1 MDMDQ
6 KPFVDYGTYCY
17 PTAQDFS
24 TRSQVSPYFYNF
36 STSTASTMYSQQP
49 THFMYPQA
57 AASSPEDQMTT
68 KIIEGGE
75 VKINGKGKKVRKP
88 RTIYSSQQLQ
98 TLQKR
103 FTKTQ
108 YLALPDR
115 ASLAA
120 ELGLTQ
126 TQVKIWFQ
134 NRRSKQ
140 KKSKGSVERTSD
152 EEGESED
159 RADSTPPDDSGN
171 GGGGNSAAGG
181 VADWQH
187 MTGLVPPASSLPS
200 AAVLPPTGLGP
211 SSLPPTVLPPPQ
223 SQQQQQQAV
232 QQSAAG
238 LMPPPSLNTPLSTY
252 DPLKYSASDELKPFY
267 DQSAYYQ
274 PYILPHSGYNGY

>member
-6 KPFVDYGTYCY
+6 KPFVDYGSYCY
-17 PTAQDFS
+17 PTSAQDFS

-36 STSTASTMYSQQP
+36 STSATSTMYSQQP

-126 TQVKIWFQ
+126 TQVIFIF
-134 NRRSKQ
+134 S
-140 KKSKGSVERTSD
+140 
-152 EEGESED
+152 
-159 RADSTPPDDSGN
+159 
-171 GGGGNSAAGG
+171 
-181 VADWQH
+181 
-187 MTGLVPPASSLPS
+187 SSLS
-200 AAVLPPTGLGP
+200 RYKLYIRFVSLVSISLLGNCQRFYKC
-211 SSLPPTVLPPPQ
+211 LVTV
-223 SQQQQQQAV
+223 
-232 QQSAAG
+232 
-238 LMPPPSLNTPLSTY
+238 T
-252 DPLKYSASDELKPFY
+252 E
-267 DQSAYYQ
+267 
-274 PYILPHSGYNGY
+274 

>member
-6 KPFVDYGTYCY
+6 KPFVDYGSYCY
-17 PTAQDFS
+17 PTAATAQDF
-24 TRSQVSPYFYNF
+24 TARSQVSPYFYNF
-36 STSTASTMYSQQP
+36 STSTASSMYSQQP

-126 TQVKIWFQ
+126 TQVNIPYNPVFLL
-134 NRRSKQ
+134 NILL
-140 KKSKGSVERTSD
+140 
-152 EEGESED
+152 
-159 RADSTPPDDSGN
+159 N
-171 GGGGNSAAGG
+171 
-181 VADWQH
+181 
-187 MTGLVPPASSLPS
+187 SLPNSNFS
-200 AAVLPPTGLGP
+200 ALISIVTFNLIHMHIIEFIYCSA
-211 SSLPPTVLPPPQ
+211 TVIP
-223 SQQQQQQAV
+223 
-232 QQSAAG
+232 
-238 LMPPPSLNTPLSTY
+238 
-252 DPLKYSASDELKPFY
+252 
-267 DQSAYYQ
+267 
-274 PYILPHSGYNGY
+274 

>member
-6 KPFVDYGTYCY
+6 KPFVDYGSYCY
-17 PTAQDFS
+17 PTAATAQDF
-24 TRSQVSPYFYNF
+24 TARSQVSPYFYNF

-57 AASSPEDQMTT
+57 AASSPEALF
-68 KIIEGGE
+68 
-75 VKINGKGKKVRKP
+75 
-88 RTIYSSQQLQ
+88 S
-98 TLQKR
+98 R

-159 RADSTPPDDSGN
+159 RADSTPPEEGTSTT
-171 GGGGNSAAGG
+171 APQ
-181 VADWQH
+181 DWQH
-187 MTGLVPPASSLPS
+187 MTGLAPS
-200 AAVLPPTGLGP
+200 TLSAGLPPTGLGP
-211 SSLPPTVLPPPQ
+211 SNLPPAVLPPPQ
-223 SQQQQQQAV
+223 QAPV
-232 QQSAAG
+232 PPSG
-238 LMPPPSLNTPLSTY
+238 LMPPPLNTPLSTY
-252 DPLKYSASDELKPFY
+252 DPVKYSSDELKPFY
-267 DQSAYYQ
+267 DQTAYYQ

>member
-6 KPFVDYGTYCY
+6 KPFVDYGSYCY

-24 TRSQVSPYFYNF
+24 ARSQVSPYFYNF

-49 THFMYPQA
+49 PHFMYPQA

-159 RADSTPPDDSGN
+159 RADSTPPEE
-171 GGGGNSAAGG
+171 GGSNNTA
-181 VADWQH
+181 VTDWQH
-187 MTGLVPPASSLPS
+187 MTGLAPANLPS
-200 AAVLPPTGLGP
+200 AGLPPTGLGP
-211 SSLPPTVLPPPQ
+211 SNLPSTVLPPQ
-223 SQQQQQQAV
+223 SQQTAV
-232 QQSAAG
+232 PPSG
-238 LMPPPSLNTPLSTY
+238 LMPPPLNTPLSTY
-252 DPLKYSASDELKPFY
+252 DPLKYSSSDELKPFY

>member
-6 KPFVDYGTYCY
+6 KPFVDYGSYCY

-24 TRSQVSPYFYNF
+24 ARSQVSPYFYNF

-49 THFMYPQA
+49 AHFMYPQA

-159 RADSTPPDDSGN
+159 RADSTPPEEGGSNNTLTARQDLRDSSFGPSN
-171 GGGGNSAAGG
+171 
-181 VADWQH
+181 
-187 MTGLVPPASSLPS
+187 LPS
-200 AAVLPPTGLGP
+200 
-211 SSLPPTVLPPPQ
+211 TVLPPQ
-223 SQQQQQQAV
+223 SQQTAV
-232 QQSAAG
+232 PPSG
-238 LMPPPSLNTPLSTY
+238 LMPPPLNTPSIHL
-252 DPLKYSASDELKPFY
+252 
-267 DQSAYYQ
+267 
-274 PYILPHSGYNGY
+274 

>member
-1 MDMDQ
+1 MIIRWMKMIIIITSPMATPRNVGVSWARLGYLKKSKQISQPAAVMDMDQ

-126 TQVKIWFQ
+126 TQFA
-134 NRRSKQ
+134 
-140 KKSKGSVERTSD
+140 
-152 EEGESED
+152 ESE
-159 RADSTPPDDSGN
+159 TPPETPKEQSDVSIVPTSNLFSSDIDSFVWVQLADILCR
-171 GGGGNSAAGG
+171 SG
-181 VADWQH
+181 V
-187 MTGLVPPASSLPS
+187 
-200 AAVLPPTGLGP
+200 
-211 SSLPPTVLPPPQ
+211 TV
-223 SQQQQQQAV
+223 
-232 QQSAAG
+232 G
-238 LMPPPSLNTPLSTY
+238 
-252 DPLKYSASDELKPFY
+252 
-267 DQSAYYQ
+267 
-274 PYILPHSGYNGY
+274 

>member
-6 KPFVDYGTYCY
+6 KPFVDYGSYCY

-24 TRSQVSPYFYNF
+24 ARSQVSPYFYNF

-49 THFMYPQA
+49 AHFMYPQA

-126 TQVKIWFQ
+126 TQVSCFRFPLILL
-134 NRRSKQ
+134 
-140 KKSKGSVERTSD
+140 
-152 EEGESED
+152 
-159 RADSTPPDDSGN
+159 STII
-171 GGGGNSAAGG
+171 
-181 VADWQH
+181 
-187 MTGLVPPASSLPS
+187 SSLIS
-200 AAVLPPTGLGP
+200 IRYNCLSFWTGLGV
-211 SSLPPTVLPPPQ
+211 TV
-223 SQQQQQQAV
+223 V
-232 QQSAAG
+232 
-238 LMPPPSLNTPLSTY
+238 T
-252 DPLKYSASDELKPFY
+252 
-267 DQSAYYQ
+267 
-274 PYILPHSGYNGY
+274 